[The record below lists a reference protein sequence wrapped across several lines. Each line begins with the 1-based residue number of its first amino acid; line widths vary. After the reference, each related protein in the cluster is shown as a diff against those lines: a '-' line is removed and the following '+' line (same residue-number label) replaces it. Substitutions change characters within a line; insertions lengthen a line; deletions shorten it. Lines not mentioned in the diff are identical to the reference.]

1 MNSATRIKLSVMMFL
16 EYAIWSVWA
25 LMLVPHLAELK
36 TSEFSIGLIMACGG
50 LGSILGPFIMGQL
63 ADRYF
68 ATEKVLAVSHLIGG
82 LLLIAASYG
91 TTFWPIFLLMLVCC
105 TLYFPTVGLTN
116 SLTFQALGL
125 TRQPVCADPPLGN
138 DRLASGHLP
147 GGQVSQPQQ

>member
-36 TSEFSIGLIMACGG
+36 MSEFSIGLVMACGG

-68 ATEKVLAVSHLIGG
+68 ATEKVLAVSHLMGG
-82 LLLIAASYG
+82 LLLIAASYF
-91 TTFWPIFLLMLVCC
+91 TTFWPIFLLMLVYC
-105 TLYFPTVGLTN
+105 TL
-116 SLTFQALGL
+116 
-125 TRQPVCADPPLGN
+125 
-138 DRLASGHLP
+138 
-147 GGQVSQPQQ
+147 